1 MPKPHPGGLL
11 RHCRNMHRC
20 RWAQSQQALAIG
32 PRFTCSRLPSRVR
45 QAIEPTAPA
54 APEMKITSPGRSLI
68 ASARPIYAVWP
79 VCPHTPRYIWGELT
93 STSGFCK
100 AAAGAAHENGVQS
113 QKENIHYHALLY
125 VRPTRKRLMA
135 REETNPTSCLEE
147 APKPPRFLEFPSS
160 GGANI
165 DTNHMLLVHDIGQ
178 LKAGRVTLF
187 HHDIVPS
194 CASARENSPRR
205 GTAGK
210 GFSVCVPERN
220 TVRVLHCNSY
230 LIEKVKS
237 INVKV

>member
-1 MPKPHPGGLL
+1 
-11 RHCRNMHRC
+11 
-20 RWAQSQQALAIG
+20 
-32 PRFTCSRLPSRVR
+32 
-45 QAIEPTAPA
+45 
-54 APEMKITSPGRSLI
+54 MKITSPGRSLI

-178 LKAGRVTLF
+178 FKAGRVTLF

-194 CASARENSPRR
+194 CASARENSREGVPP
-205 GTAGK
+205 GK
-210 GFSVCVPERN
+210 GSPFGCQRGILCGYFIVILHSTVKRSLPPFAPGRLRHSLHSMKSKALISKFRYQTVVCRN
-220 TVRVLHCNSY
+220 CRNRCLN
-230 LIEKVKS
+230 
-237 INVKV
+237 